1 MTPRNDRAPAR
12 MSWST
17 TMTRLARTIS
27 FFALSIATP
36 ALAQTPEGLFAHKT
50 ITINIG
56 NTAGGSYDLY
66 GRMVARFLGKH
77 LPGNPNVVATNMP
90 GAGTLK
96 AANYIYEVAPKD
108 GTSLGIVTE
117 TLALEQ
123 AVGNPAVQ
131 FDAAK
136 FNWVGRIASSN
147 NIHMQWFT
155 SKVQSID
162 DAKKYETTVAAAGAG
177 NLSEVI
183 PNLLNKVI
191 GTKFKVISG
200 YPASAE
206 GMLAMERGEVEG
218 SASSWA
224 AVKAGKK
231 QWLADKKIKVI
242 LQDVPERS
250 PELPDATAL
259 GELGDNAADK
269 QLLGLYASG
278 GAIGRAFIAPPGTN
292 PIALKALQDG
302 FDAMVKDPEVIAEM
316 EKVGLDLEPR
326 PGEALR
332 AEIVKTLA
340 TPADIKARAKALFGR

>member
-1 MTPRNDRAPAR
+1 MTPIMRTLCCVALTFAASPA
-12 MSWST
+12 
-17 TMTRLARTIS
+17 
-27 FFALSIATP
+27 FAQSEA
-36 ALAQTPEGLFAHKT
+36 LFAHKT

-56 NTAGGSYDLY
+56 NTSGGSYDLY
-66 GRMVARFLGKH
+66 GRMVARFLGRH

-96 AANYIYEVAPKD
+96 AANYIYSVAPKD
-108 GTSLGIVTE
+108 GTALGIVTE

-123 AVGNPAVQ
+123 AVANPGVLY
-131 FDAAK
+131 DAAK

-147 NIHMQWFT
+147 NVHLQWMT

-183 PNLLNKVI
+183 PNLLNKLI
-191 GTKFKVISG
+191 GTKFKVITG

-218 SASSWA
+218 TATSWA
-224 AVKAGKK
+224 ALKVGKAT
-231 QWLADKKIKVI
+231 WLREKKIKVI
-242 LQDVPERS
+242 LQDVPTRS

-259 GELGDNAADK
+259 GELGDNPADK

-292 PIALKALQDG
+292 PAAMKALQDG
-302 FDAMVKDPEVIAEM
+302 FMEMTGDPEMIAEM
-316 EKVGLDLEPR
+316 AKESLDLEPM
-326 PGEALR
+326 PGEALHE
-332 AEIVKTLA
+332 ATLKTLA
-340 TPADIKARAKALFGR
+340 TPDDVKAKARAIFGR